1 MYDTLNVEKECKNCD
16 MKRTWARKMQNME
29 EKNMKT
35 KLKRVLC
42 VILTLCMM
50 VTMVPSTV
58 VPVEAAAPVAGD
70 YELYADFPTNS
81 NALLPNGS
89 TLVVPMILK
98 KYNGQYWEK
107 CENYEVQIDANSYTT
122 NEADLVNV
130 KLEDSTTVKFT
141 ANNNGAF
148 GECRITVEAV
158 VNSSVVSNAEIVVNT
173 MQTVYDV
180 PVELIP
186 GNVEAGD
193 SIDLTQCF
201 TMTKYTYD
209 PTTKSVSSESIPVF
223 TNSDYLVEITNYE
236 FGWNLDGYVLTRK
249 ESYEASFSVN
259 VKASSADST
268 GQVLWYAGN
277 NYEFDRI
284 DYSVFWQDRH
294 LNIGNEQN
302 TKDFYLN
309 VKNVAEKSYD
319 IDFTIGQGP
328 SSNFSVLNNQSQL
341 YTEINDDNTGKVIGI
356 RLNRKA
362 IADNC
367 QGDFEI
373 KTDVKINNQTR
384 YSFVQ
389 SVQMISPRFNWN
401 YNNGAIYVYDDV
413 SAVQFDLDIRSLSDL
428 TSYDIDFEIGTV
440 GEQQQFV
447 PLDESLQS
455 KLATKVIDQNSG
467 NVTGV
472 ILNGVEIGKLING
485 NNFTVVSSVKV
496 GSEVIAKSSVSM
508 QLRRAG
514 AQYRY
519 YYGDTCFLP
528 SGGMGIDPQVE
539 CWIQNSQNPN
549 GTRGYVDVTDVSVRI
564 INGAADAVVVEY
576 DGYMW
581 SINARSQGKAEV
593 TVTHETYDGGSTT
606 YAFTIDVVDSIWREY
621 FAYKESVD
629 SAVPGGNIGV
639 TLDMLHLKYNP
650 TDGQYAANTPYEVE
664 WSLMYPEHA
673 QYVTFTYNNTEKTD
687 VTINV
692 AQNTPLWDIPFRY
705 TVYELDANGN
715 RVQDEHGNVNP
726 IYSMAYP
733 VRVMDRFCKIQL
745 TGLDKDL
752 EVGESMTLT
761 PSLIKVYTENGT
773 VKESALTADRVVW
786 WDDGEMFD
794 IVDNGDGTYKIT
806 RLSDWQ
812 IETFGVSMETVAGGE
827 GEGASRAIT
836 FPGLE
841 YSTWFKTLRGQND
854 TTWMYDTEEYTLE
867 VDTTNL
873 DNKRADITIDWI
885 VVKWLDDENY
895 EEIETGYTANGTTIT
910 LKGKEL
916 AAQGL
921 EAFSLAGIVKS
932 NGYMVG
938 YSAYADVEIIKSP
951 KVETVD
957 PSKPVVEVT
966 PVLKQEAMD
975 AAVKEAV
982 NVVDEVSAAIN
993 SEEIIVDSEGKID
1006 KLPAAL
1012 EGVVSKETVEAIIEA
1027 KEEGKTI
1034 TVEVVS
1040 EVITREEA
1048 VQTAA
1053 ADVTKIE
1060 AAIPGQ
1066 GKVAQFLDLT
1076 VMIKAVDS
1084 AGQEENLGT
1093 LNQLK
1098 EEKMTFAIVLPKN
1111 LNPAGKN
1118 FYVLRVHDGV
1128 VDKLPATKNADGT
1141 LSFTTDRYSTYALV
1155 YEEILVEDE
1164 KDDSVDGDNTDN
1176 AENVQQSGTVSTVVS
1191 STPATGDN
1199 SHVGMWTMLLFLT
1212 AMCMG
1217 VTLLSFQK
1225 RRK

>member
-1 MYDTLNVEKECKNCD
+1 
-16 MKRTWARKMQNME
+16 MK
-29 EKNMKT
+29 MKW
-35 KLKRVLC
+35 KRVLC
-42 VILTLCMM
+42 AILTLCMM
-50 VTMVPSTV
+50 VTMVPSTI
-58 VPVEAAAPVAGD
+58 VPVEAASGD
-70 YELYADFPTNS
+70 YNLYTEFQTNN
-81 NALLPNGS
+81 NAVLANGS
-89 TLVVPMILK
+89 SMTVGTMLSYDNGNYTESIEDYSIEIVSVTCTPYDTNN
-98 KYNGQYWEK
+98 YNGTTTIMNVVKDGTDLVFTANSVGIEGQCDVVIAAYMGGQQVGTSLSFNVNAHNEIYDVPASLNVGNPDEGETIDLSDYIMTRSVADPNTNETITTNIK
-107 CENYEVQIDANSYTT
+107 VFQDSNYEV
-122 NEADLVNV
+122 
-130 KLEDSTTVKFT
+130 
-141 ANNNGAF
+141 
-148 GECRITVEAV
+148 
-158 VNSSVVSNAEIVVNT
+158 
-173 MQTVYDV
+173 
-180 PVELIP
+180 
-186 GNVEAGD
+186 
-193 SIDLTQCF
+193 
-201 TMTKYTYD
+201 
-209 PTTKSVSSESIPVF
+209 
-223 TNSDYLVEITNYE
+223 LVESYAD
-236 FGWNLDGYVLTRK
+236 GWTWEPVNHVLTRITS
-249 ESYEASFSVN
+249 EMAGFNISVN
-259 VKASSADST
+259 AANPDDYGNKC
-268 GQVLWYAGN
+268 WYAGKWYN
-277 NYEFDRI
+277 FDWI
-284 DYSVFWQDRH
+284 DYSVSWP
-294 LNIGNEQN
+294 NGTVSVAN
-302 TKDFYLN
+302 TDTAKDFYLDIN
-309 VKNVAEKSYD
+309 NIAGKNYD

-328 SSNFSVLNNQSQL
+328 SSNFTVLNNQSQL
-341 YTEINDDNTGKVIGI
+341 FEEIIDENANKVIGI
-356 RLNRKA
+356 RLNGAA
-362 IADNC
+362 IASNC

-373 KTDVKINNQTR
+373 KTEVKINNNTQYT
-384 YSFVQ
+384 FVQ
-389 SVQMISPRFNWN
+389 SVRLDRKQYFLRFDWDF
-401 YNNGAIYVYDDV
+401 NNGPICVYDD
-413 SAVQFDLDIRSLSDL
+413 STGTRFGLDTSSLADLAN
-428 TSYDIDFEIGTV
+428 YDIDFVIGAS
-440 GEQQQFV
+440 GDQNQFV
-447 PLDESLQS
+447 PFADSVQS
-455 KLATKVIDQNSG
+455 KLFSKVTDQNK
-467 NVTGV
+467 VVGV
-472 ILNGVEIGKLING
+472 ELNGVEIAKVCNKAQFSVLA
-485 NNFTVVSSVKV
+485 TVKV
-496 GSEVIAKSSVSM
+496 GDYGISSSVM
-508 QLRRAG
+508 GVQLRDTTPN
-514 AQYRY
+514 YSY
-519 YYGDTCFLP
+519 YYGDTCLLP

-715 RVQDEHGNVNP
+715 RVQDVHSNVNP

-773 VKESALTADRVVW
+773 VKESVLTADRVVW

-812 IETFGVSMETVAGGE
+812 IETFGVSMETAVGGE
-827 GEGASRAIT
+827 GEGAGREIT

-841 YSTWFKTLRGQND
+841 YSTWFKALRGQND

-885 VVKWLDDENY
+885 LVKWLDDENY
-895 EEIETGYTANGTTIT
+895 EEIENGYTTNGTTIT
-910 LKGKEL
+910 LNGKEL

-921 EAFSLAGIVKS
+921 EAFSVAGIVKS

-957 PSKPVVEVT
+957 PSKPVIEVT

-1111 LNPAGKN
+1111 LNPEGKN